1 MLSETANVQRFG
13 WTDSKGRAVSKIYF
27 LSSFWIR
34 WARSSGQELANL
46 VDVVQFGDG
55 PDKVVWHLDSSGRY
69 SVNSMDRALAHGTIV
84 AYHKDFWAACDPL
97 KIKIFLWQL
106 VLDKL
111 PSSLQIAVQ
120 QCPATCLPLLWWY
133 WGCLAHFLLVLSGQ
147 ILLECYPPVAR
158 VQLVF
163 GEFCLVSRD
172 FR

>member
-13 WTDSKGRAVSKIYF
+13 WTGSKGRAISKKYF

-34 WARSSGQELANL
+34 WARSSGRNL
-46 VDVVQFGDG
+46 PTFVDVVQLDDS

-69 SVNSMDRALAHGTIV
+69 SVNSMYRALAHGTIF
-84 AYHKDFWAACDPL
+84 AYHKDVWTACTPL
-97 KIKIFLWQL
+97 KIKIFPWQL

-111 PSSLQIAVQ
+111 PSSLQIAVRH
-120 QCPATCLPLLWWY
+120 CPATGLRLLWWY

-147 ILLECYPPVAR
+147 IFLECYPPVAR

-172 FR
+172 SR